1 MSHESH
7 ERRAVSGV
15 KVARTTRT
23 EHDFKQTRRGRPG
36 PDTAYRRITHRRYD
50 LEWNIDSAAVTY
62 DEKSDGTYPLIT
74 NDRKLTPL
82 EVLDTHKGQQTLE
95 KRFEQLKTV
104 HAIAPV
110 FLKNPA
116 RIEAFFTIYFFAS
129 FRPSS
134 SASYAA
140 RCSARLKE
148 LPLYPEQRL
157 CKQPTT
163 EQMLRLFSLAERHV
177 LTRSGRT
184 LQLFETDLTPLQR
197 QVLDLLGVPGSAS
210 RPYRRRKFTRNH
222 ALDVRKVRPA
232 PAGSALATCHAG
244 RLFARGPPG
253 RREGRA

>member
-82 EVLDTHKGQQTLE
+82 EVLDAHKGQQTLE

-110 FLKNPA
+110 ILKNPA
-116 RIEAFFTIYFFAS
+116 RIEAFFTIYFFALLVQALIE
-129 FRPSS
+129 RELRRAMQR
-134 SASYAA
+134 ASEGATALSGAA
-140 RCSARLKE
+140 
-148 LPLYPEQRL
+148 
-157 CKQPTT
+157 
-163 EQMLRLFSLAERHV
+163 
-177 LTRSGRT
+177 T
-184 LQLFETDLTPLQR
+184 LQAADNRADAAPLQ
-197 QVLDLLGVPGSAS
+197 S
-210 RPYRRRKFTRNH
+210 RRAPRADSLRPH
-222 ALDVRKVRPA
+222 PPALRDRLNPTAA
-232 PAGSALATCHAG
+232 PS
-244 RLFARGPPG
+244 P
-253 RREGRA
+253 